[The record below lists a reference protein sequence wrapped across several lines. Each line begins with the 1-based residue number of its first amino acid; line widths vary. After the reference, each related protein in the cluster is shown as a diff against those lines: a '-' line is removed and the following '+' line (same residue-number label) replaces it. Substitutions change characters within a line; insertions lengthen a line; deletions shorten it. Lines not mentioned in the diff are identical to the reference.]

1 MAIMRPLGLGWG
13 VSFWSGEE
21 SGVGV
26 CFLDTVVVGDHHHH
40 HHQRLEFRFGER
52 RMVHGKR
59 FPYAQVSSFLF
70 SSGNCMQMRLES
82 VSFSNLV
89 FVPGTAM
96 TVHLARIR

>member
-13 VSFWSGEE
+13 VSLWSGEE

-26 CFLDTVVVGDHHHH
+26 CFLDTVVVGDHQH
-40 HHQRLEFRFGER
+40 RLEFRFGER

-70 SSGNCMQMRLES
+70 SSGNCMQMADLKASRFRTWCL
-82 VSFSNLV
+82 FP
-89 FVPGTAM
+89 VP
-96 TVHLARIR
+96 L